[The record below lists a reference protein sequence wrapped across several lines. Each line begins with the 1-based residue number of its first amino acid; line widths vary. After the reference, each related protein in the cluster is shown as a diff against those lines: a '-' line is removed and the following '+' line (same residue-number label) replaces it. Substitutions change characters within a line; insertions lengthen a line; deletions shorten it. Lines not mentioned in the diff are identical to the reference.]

1 METTTEEEF
10 CFPHL
15 NSSCRR
21 PSAHTQSQAAVI
33 YTLLSL
39 TALIT
44 TVLNLLVII
53 AIAHFRHRTKLDIQ
67 KQIEAKGVYY
77 AVERFIQN
85 IKIRNR
91 GDITPME
98 ANATGLKLNQ
108 RNPYFLTL
116 SQMQQAS
123 LVLLF
128 HCGQLHSSTNFILL
142 SLAVSDFFVGIV
154 VIPVESHM
162 SRTCWA
168 LGDLMCVIY
177 FIVPSP

>member
-67 KQIEAKGVYY
+67 KQVFS
-77 AVERFIQN
+77 VQW
-85 IKIRNR
+85 
-91 GDITPME
+91 
-98 ANATGLKLNQ
+98 
-108 RNPYFLTL
+108 
-116 SQMQQAS
+116 
-123 LVLLF
+123 
-128 HCGQLHSSTNFILL
+128 QLHSSTNFILL
-142 SLAVSDFFVGIV
+142 SLAVSTSLWGLWSF
-154 VIPVESHM
+154 P
-162 SRTCWA
+162 SRATCPEPAGPWVTSCA
-168 LGDLMCVIY
+168 SSIM
-177 FIVPSP
+177 